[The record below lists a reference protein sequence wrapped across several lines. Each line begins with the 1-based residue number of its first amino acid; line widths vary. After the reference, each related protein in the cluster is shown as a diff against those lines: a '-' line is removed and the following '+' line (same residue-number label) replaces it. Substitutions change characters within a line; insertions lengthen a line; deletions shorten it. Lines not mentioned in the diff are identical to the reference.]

1 MPPDPSRTLLFLNQL
16 QITSAV
22 KIRLKKSGNYAPPF
36 IKFLTTLL
44 LALIVGE
51 KNLTIYFGPPP
62 TQLRNASA
70 IADKDRS

>member
-16 QITSAV
+16 QISSAV
-22 KIRLKKSGNYAPPF
+22 KIRLKKSGNYASPF

-44 LALIVGE
+44 LALVVGE
-51 KNLTIYFGPPP
+51 KNLTIYFGPP
-62 TQLRNASA
+62 QLRNASA